1 MKSICRVNGKVKQM
15 IPMTTKYLIGS
26 ARHKEVDVCVLLI
39 QVNRFFVVL
48 WLFAMENKEYL
59 EQTCDWEQ

>member
-1 MKSICRVNGKVKQM
+1 
-15 IPMTTKYLIGS
+15 MTTKYLIGS